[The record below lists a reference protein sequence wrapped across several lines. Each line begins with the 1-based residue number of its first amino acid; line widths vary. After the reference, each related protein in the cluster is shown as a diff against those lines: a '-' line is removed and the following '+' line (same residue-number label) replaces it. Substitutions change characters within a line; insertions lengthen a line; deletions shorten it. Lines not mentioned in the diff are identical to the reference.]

1 MIGWEAPSVGRALCV
16 CKLSLLCWVTFGSIL
31 TIVSSSLNT
40 AGTGGY
46 WGNGFPHWYNKK
58 LHLNGVKVYFLCF
71 LNGGTHWRFLPSH
84 PTGWLSQLLVWR
96 GLWTIRVVEFI
107 VAALDDA
114 GREGATVVG
123 PGREIWFE
131 FLKNSNSSF
140 TKLEYSYPIW
150 MVCEGNLATR
160 SATSDEAKLKAIEE
174 MGSPI
179 DIIKKRHKIK

>member
-1 MIGWEAPSVGRALCV
+1 MFKDNSRSITHIVQNVRSIQPIVT
-16 CKLSLLCWVTFGSIL
+16 LS
-31 TIVSSSLNT
+31 N
-40 AGTGGY
+40 
-46 WGNGFPHWYNKK
+46 
-58 LHLNGVKVYFLCF
+58 
-71 LNGGTHWRFLPSH
+71 
-84 PTGWLSQLLVWR
+84 
-96 GLWTIRVVEFI
+96 RVVKFI

-179 DIIKKRHKIK
+179 EKT